1 MTTLNGQK
9 LTYDY
14 QKLDEYLTKMIEP
27 QGLNEL
33 FRILHCEFTKTLIIA
48 YNMDSSGSNAVNDH
62 LLSITSLDE
71 FFHILGTMEK
81 GGES

>member
-1 MTTLNGQK
+1 M
-9 LTYDY
+9 TYDY
-14 QKLDEYLTKMIEP
+14 EKLDEYLAEWIDP
-27 QGLNEL
+27 QRLNEL

-48 YNMDSSGSNAVNDH
+48 HNMDSSSGNAVNDH

-71 FFHILGTMEK
+71 LFQILGNMKK